1 MKDTSL
7 EVTRWSQTLKSIT
20 IQFLV
25 FWIFL
30 ALSEFFLWIADGYA
44 IINDDINYDGLSA
57 IIYPALGEM
66 LPISILAGLFIGWM
80 GTLIIQKTYTHP
92 FNASQDKIHEER
104 SKNNS
109 LLADGEW
116 AVRGAEIQIGPWPD
130 IIDITK
136 KKAAEAEKT
145 LGLNHPLPPIRIA
158 DAPFPYSFENRG
170 LYIQGS
176 AGSGKSQVIKQMIYD
191 IRNRG
196 GRDKLIIYDRKPEYL
211 PIFYRDGDIIICPAD
226 RRHTPWDLFSEVKSE
241 IDFGGILASLIPE
254 TTSGE
259 SNQRFWDNSARDVML
274 SILLRLRNETPNPSN
289 KELVEFLFMHSTEL
303 GELWKELSKDQA
315 AAHYGKTL
323 KAAAQERNMST
334 IPTSVMATLS
344 SYISSF
350 TRPEVAERGWFSVK
364 DWIRSPETEG
374 QALFLVNPA
383 KYSSD
388 YQSFFTVIIDLAM
401 REMLSLPNDIDRR
414 IWFFVDEFGSLF
426 KLDSV
431 VRLLAE
437 GRSKGACTVLGT
449 QDMAQIRQKYKDDT
463 ETLVNNCNSKVIARV
478 TSKDEAKYISE
489 MIGDLEVE
497 KESEKTDYTFD
508 KGRGFSMSLHDS
520 SAGGDRR
527 TKAAVMPAEIS
538 NLPDLTFLC
547 KFGDK
552 RWFRNLME
560 YYPWNK
566 HEFFPDFLERPESFF
581 DSNRLIQQAAKAAQ
595 SQKRKLS
602 QPTRS
607 RYQPQSTNPFASS
620 RYETYSK
627 LLGGSSESEDE

>member
-20 IQFLV
+20 IQFLA
-25 FWIFL
+25 FWTFL
-30 ALSEFFLWIADGYA
+30 SLCEFFLWIADGYVT
-44 IINDDINYDGLSA
+44 INNDINYAGLSN

-66 LPISILAGLFIGWM
+66 LPISALAGLFIGWF
-80 GTLIIQKTYTHP
+80 GTFVIQKTYTHP
-92 FNASQDKIHEER
+92 FNAFQDKIHEVR

-116 AVRGAEIQIGPWPD
+116 AVRGAEIQVGPWAD
-130 IIDITK
+130 IIDVTK
-136 KKAAEAEKT
+136 KKAAEAGKT

-226 RRHTPWDLFSEVKSE
+226 RRHTPWDLFAEVKSE
-241 IDFGGILASLIPE
+241 IDFGGILASLIPD
-254 TTSGE
+254 TAGGE
-259 SNQRFWDNSARDVML
+259 SNQRFWDNSARNVML
-274 SILLRLRNETPNPSN
+274 SVLLRLRNESPDPSN

-303 GELWKELSKDQA
+303 RELWEELAKDPA

-323 KAAAQERNMST
+323 KAAAEKNMST
-334 IPTSVMATLS
+334 VPTSVMATLS

-350 TRPEVAERGWFSVK
+350 TRPEVAEKGWFSIK
-364 DWIRSPETEG
+364 DWIRSSETEG

-560 YYPWNK
+560 YYPWSK

-581 DSNRLIQQAAKAAQ
+581 DSNRLIQQAEKAAK
-595 SQKRKLS
+595 SQKRNTLQS
-602 QPTRS
+602 PQS
-607 RYQPQSTNPFASS
+607 RYQPSSRHSFASS
-620 RYETYSK
+620 KRESYSK
-627 LLGGSSESEDE
+627 FMSGWNSEDE